1 MLRSVSPAD
10 LGKKKYFFCS
20 TLTGTWPDHSAL
32 QAPKIDY
39 CGVNAVAKG
48 AAGWHNVLQ

>member
-10 LGKKKYFFCS
+10 LEKKIFFLLH
-20 TLTGTWPDHSAL
+20 TDRPLQDHSAL

-39 CGVNAVAKG
+39 CGVNALAKG